1 MQDFPIDPRLE
12 RDSVAIADLGLCQL
26 RLSRD
31 ARWPWLLAIPQR
43 ANMTEIFEL
52 APLDQ
57 TMLTFEV
64 NEAAK
69 ALSTVTGA
77 DKINVAAIGNI
88 VRQLHIHIV
97 ARFEGDAN
105 WPGPI
110 WGHGTPEPRSDEDIE
125 ALARKITE
133 AMARS

>member
-1 MQDFPIDPRLE
+1 MQVFSIDPRLE

-26 RLSRD
+26 RVMRD

-43 ANMTEIFEL
+43 EGIEEMFEL

-64 NEAAK
+64 NEVAR
-69 ALSTVTGA
+69 ALSSVTGA
-77 DKINVAAIGNI
+77 EKINVAAIGNK
-88 VRQLHIHIV
+88 VRQLHVHIV

-110 WGHGTPEPRSDEDIE
+110 WGHGEAEPRSDQDIE
-125 ALARKITE
+125 ALALKITE
-133 AMARS
+133 AMAHS

>member
-1 MQDFPIDPRLE
+1 MQDFSIDPRIE

-26 RLSRD
+26 RLMRD

-43 ANMTEIFEL
+43 QGIAEMFEL

-69 ALSTVTGA
+69 ALSSVTGA
-77 DKINVAAIGNI
+77 EKINVAAIGNI
-88 VRQLHIHIV
+88 VRQLHVHIV

-110 WGHGTPEPRSDEDIE
+110 WGYGAPVPRSEEDIK
-125 ALARKITE
+125 ALALKIAE
-133 AMARS
+133 AMAHA